1 MRKHFLI
8 LMLMA
13 LLPLAGWAQGQQQQS
28 VDISQA
34 TFTIGLVSYNYTAA
48 TPVVAATA
56 APNTMVPTVVPAGAT
71 DALVWGTDYTLV
83 YYNANKTLI
92 EDADVATQVKN
103 VGTYYVAAKGKGN
116 YSGTTAMVEFQILP
130 AELTITIS
138 AVIEKQYGNE
148 SKPNVTFK
156 WNSSNASENNV
167 TFSGWLTGD
176 ETEANKNTIVNS
188 LTFAWT
194 DALKTANAN
203 GAYNGATWN
212 WYGTNAT
219 SGYTLAFSA
228 TAISNSYTYKFVHE
242 GLRVTPVPLSVASG
256 TKFTYAADYTKVVP
270 ATATTAASGG
280 YLYSGVAQVPNYTI
294 TYKDPQNHDKSLTE
308 KKGTATTGDYTVSYQ
323 WCATYNGSYQNDANG
338 NVWAGF
344 YKPTITAVEKGNY
357 SGSVAFPAKFDGNT
371 TYYQIRKKDLKIN
384 IMDKSKVYNGEAFG
398 DDDIEYNPLG
408 LVSAD
413 ATADVTTLYADANAA
428 AFTYTPAPAFAATAK
443 TYKATPSVTV
453 DKLKDAIK
461 NNYNVT
467 AGNAGFLTIQKR
479 PVTVTAKD
487 LEREMEEDDP
497 ELDALD
503 LDDADYNN
511 YANYVTI
518 QANGTDVGLANA
530 IYGFSSFSA
539 ETGGNAYGTGKA
551 EVLEKTNEYAIV
563 KVLTN
568 VAANANV
575 TNAADFIGKKYK
587 VATTATSTTRAQLL
601 GDGTGNNYTTETS
614 IWVNVTEIT
623 SSDNEKKDVL
633 KAVSLDLDYTYAGA
647 KTYEDAIKVTIDNS
661 KSTNYTVTG
670 VDADFK
676 VKGYRVSI
684 YAVDNNKTYGQSVEE
699 LTYGTSGLIGSFAEG
714 SEIKYII
721 KKNNGNALDDTDYN
735 NGRLKANTYQIVL
748 DTENSVVN
756 LPADYDGYD
765 IDTTPATLTIGKKTV
780 YAIPAAV
787 TLSVGNTITDLNT
800 LGKSSVRFLDSNA
813 QNAQNQYTGSDAIE
827 EGDEISYMLVF
838 SAGGV
843 TTDANGKITAFD
855 NTPAN
860 NTIVVK
866 EVLPTGTPTPAVP
879 EAEQPYYVENNANAN
894 YTINVTTTALVTNG
908 EGVLTL
914 NRTDAKLLAKLA
926 AANGKKFTVRFA
938 GYTDTQ
944 KLLAGK
950 WYSVVLPFEYSV
962 AKLSAAMK
970 PVSTT
975 ADLNPAGYAIVN
987 VINETK
993 TEVNNVHFKLEMNNI
1008 PANTPFLV
1016 KPATDVVLNF
1026 KDAGTAGTAQA
1037 GDNFVQFENVTI
1049 VAPEDNVVK
1058 TVNGV
1063 DFTGVYKHT
1072 LLANGASLYAGA
1084 YYTADGSQTMDAF
1097 ASYWI
1102 AAPGARVFVE
1112 DLDANGTTV
1121 IREVS
1126 TETMSAI
1133 AADGWYTLNGVK
1145 LQGVPTEKG
1154 IYINNGKK
1162 VVIK

>member
-1 MRKHFLI
+1 MRKHFL
-8 LMLMA
+8 LLFLMA
-13 LLPLAGWAQGQQQQS
+13 LLPLAGWAQQT
-28 VDISQA
+28 VDISLA
-34 TFTIGLVSYNYTAA
+34 KFTIGQVSYNYTAA
-48 TPVVAATA
+48 TPVVATQADA
-56 APNTMVPTVVPAGAT
+56 QNNNKMVPTVIPVGAT

-83 YYNANKTLI
+83 YYNANKTPI

-130 AELTITIS
+130 AELKIIIS
-138 AVIEKQYGNE
+138 AVIQKQYGNE
-148 SKPNVTFK
+148 TKPNVTFK
-156 WNSSNASENNV
+156 WNSATTSENNV
-167 TFSGWLTGD
+167 TFSGWLAGD

-188 LTFAWT
+188 LAFAWT
-194 DALKTANAN
+194 NAEKTANAN
-203 GAYNGATWN
+203 GAYTGTGGTWAYYN
-212 WYGTNAT
+212 SAT
-219 SGYTLAFSA
+219 SGYELTFSA
-228 TAISNSYTYKFVHE
+228 TSISNSYTYKFVHE
-242 GLRVTPVPLSVASG
+242 GLRVTPVPLSTTTG
-256 TKFTYAADYTKVVP
+256 TKFNFAADYTKV
-270 ATATTAASGG
+270 AQDGKSGG

-294 TYKDPQNHDKSLTE
+294 TYKDPQNQTKTLTE
-308 KKGTATTGDYTVSYQ
+308 KKGTATTGDYTVSYK
-323 WCATYNGSYQNDANG
+323 WCATYNGSYENDSHG

-344 YKPTITAVEKGNY
+344 YKPTITAVANGNY
-357 SGSVAFPAKFDGNT
+357 SGSVEFPAKFDGNT
-371 TYYQIRKKDLKIN
+371 AYYQIRQKDLKIN
-384 IMDKSKVYNGEAFG
+384 IKDQNKVYSGTAFTS
-398 DDDIEYNPLG
+398 DDVVYNPLG
-408 LVSAD
+408 LVPAD
-413 ATADVTTLYADANAA
+413 AVNAITDLYADAN
-428 AFTYTPAPAFAATAK
+428 TPAFSYTSSTTFAKDAK
-443 TYKATPSVTV
+443 TYKATPSVDT
-453 DKLKDAIK
+453 DKLADAIK
-461 NNYNVT
+461 NNYKVV
-467 AGNAGFLTIQKR
+467 AGTAGFLTISKR
-479 PVTVTAKD
+479 PVTVTAVN
-487 LEREMEEDDP
+487 LEREMEEEDP
-497 ELDALD
+497 DLAALD
-503 LDDADYNN
+503 LADANYAD

-530 IYGFSSFSA
+530 IYSFSSYSA
-539 ETGGNAYGTGKA
+539 ETNGSAYGTGKA
-551 EVLEKTNEYAIV
+551 EVLEETNGYAIV

-568 VAANANV
+568 VAANTNV

-587 VATTATSTTRAQLL
+587 VATTASSTARAQLL
-601 GDGTGNNYTTETS
+601 GDGTGNDYTTETG

-647 KTYEDAIKVTIDNS
+647 KNYDDAIKVTIDNT
-661 KSTNYTVTG
+661 KSTNYIVTG
-670 VDADFK
+670 SGADFH
-676 VKGYRVSI
+676 VKGYTVNISAI
-684 YAVDNNKTYGQSVEE
+684 DNNKIYGQSVDD
-699 LTYGTSGLIGSFAEG
+699 LDYATSGLIGNFGEG
-714 SEIKYII
+714 TDIKYII
-721 KKNNGNALDDTDYN
+721 KKNNGTALDESDYI

-756 LPADYDGYD
+756 LPADYDGFD
-765 IDTTPATLTIGKKTV
+765 IDPTPATLTIAKKTI
-780 YAIPAAV
+780 YAIPEAV
-787 TLSVGNTITDLNT
+787 TLSVNNTIADLNT
-800 LGKSSVRFLDSNA
+800 VGKDAVRFLDSNA
-813 QNAQNQYTGSDAIE
+813 TNTTGAYTGANALE
-827 EGDEISYMLVF
+827 KGDEISYMLVF

-843 TTDANGKITAFD
+843 TTDANGKITGFSSTA
-855 NTPAN
+855 AN

-879 EAEQPYYVENNANAN
+879 EAELPYYVENNANAN
-894 YTINVTTTALVTNG
+894 YTIIVTTTALVTNG

-914 NRTDAKLLAKLA
+914 NRTDANLLAKLA

-938 GYTDTQ
+938 GYKDEQ

-950 WYSVVLPFEYSV
+950 WYSVVLPFAISV

-1008 PANTPFLV
+1008 PANIPFLV

-1026 KDAGTAGTAQA
+1026 KDDGTANSAQA

-1049 VAPEDNVVK
+1049 EAPKDNDNVVK
-1058 TVNGV
+1058 NVNGV
-1063 DFTGVYKHT
+1063 EFTGVYKHT
-1072 LLANGASLYAGA
+1072 TLANGASLYAGA

>member
-1 MRKHFLI
+1 MRKHFL
-8 LMLMA
+8 LLFLMA
-13 LLPLAGWAQGQQQQS
+13 ILPLAGRAQNQQS

-56 APNTMVPTVVPAGAT
+56 AANTMVPTVVPAGAT

-83 YYNANKTLI
+83 YYNANQVLI
-92 EDADVATQVKN
+92 DEDDVATQVKN

-116 YSGTTAMVEFQILP
+116 YSGTTAKVEFQILP

-203 GAYNGATWN
+203 GAYNGTTWN

-256 TKFTYAADYTKVVP
+256 TKFSYAADYTKVVP

-294 TYKDPQNHDKSLTE
+294 TYKDPQNQTKSLTE

-323 WCATYNGSYQNDANG
+323 WCATYNGSYENDSHG

-453 DKLKDAIK
+453 GNLKDAIK

-487 LEREMEEDDP
+487 LEREMEEEDP
-497 ELDALD
+497 DLAALD
-503 LDDADYNN
+503 LADTHYAN

-530 IYGFSSFSA
+530 IYSFSSFSD
-539 ETGGNAYGTGKA
+539 ETNGNAYGTGKA
-551 EVLEKTNEYAIV
+551 EVLEKTNDYAIV

-568 VAANANV
+568 VAANTNV

-587 VATTATSTTRAQLL
+587 VATTASSTVRAQLL
-601 GDGTGNNYTTETS
+601 GDGTGNDYTTGTG

-827 EGDEISYMLVF
+827 EDDEISYMLVF

-843 TTDANGKITAFD
+843 TTDANGKITAF
-855 NTPAN
+855 NATASL
-860 NTIVVK
+860 NTIEVK
-866 EVLPTGTPTPAVP
+866 EVLPTGTPAAVP
-879 EAEQPYYVENNANAN
+879 AAEQAYYIADNSNAN
-894 YTINVTTTALVTNG
+894 YNIIVTTKALVTNG

-914 NRTDAKLLAKLA
+914 DLNDAELLTKLA
-926 AANGKKFTVRFA
+926 ASNGKKYTVKFKNNRNSS
-938 GYTDTQ
+938 
-944 KLLAGK
+944 AGK
-950 WYSVVLPFEYSV
+950 WGTMVLPFKTDV
-962 AKLSAAMK
+962 ATVSAAMK
-970 PVSTT
+970 ARKSNWT
-975 ADLNPAGYAIVN
+975 ANNPQYETGYAIVN
-987 VINETK
+987 VLNSATTSE
-993 TEVNNVHFKLEMNNI
+993 NI
-1008 PANTPFLV
+1008 RFELTMGDLPANKPFLV
-1016 KPATDVVLNF
+1016 KASKTVNLN
-1026 KDAGTAGTAQA
+1026 DL
-1037 GDNFVQFENVTI
+1037 VFENVTI
-1049 VAPEDNVVK
+1049 VAPTAEEVE
-1058 TVNGV
+1058 
-1063 DFTGVYKHT
+1063 
-1072 LLANGASLYAGA
+1072 GASYGGVTFMGLYTDKADLSDTERTVKGNKWYSDHIGINLKPFEA
-1084 YYTADGSQTMDAF
+1084 YLSDC
-1097 ASYWI
+1097 
-1102 AAPGARVFVE
+1102 APAARVFIE
-1112 DLDANGTTV
+1112 DIDDNGATAIKELNAETGKAYTV
-1121 IREVS
+1121 
-1126 TETMSAI
+1126 
-1133 AADGWYTLNGVK
+1133 DGWYTLNGVK
-1145 LQGVPTEKG
+1145 LHGAPTEKG
-1154 IYINNGKK
+1154 VYINNGKK